1 MVFVPQGEMFS
12 LDTSQ
17 VFIPERWLTDII
29 RRRDENLILANYVK
43 KITDFQQPG
52 DLIRMPRISDLGVNN
67 KSLKTPV
74 TYQAV
79 TETDWSMRVDRYKES
94 SIMIEDILKDRA
106 HTNLQSEYTQR
117 CAFALSRDI
126 DYALLAERAAIIGAS
141 SDSHLTSADPL
152 SLAEI
157 MAGKEILL
165 RRRVPEPY
173 TLIVGI
179 GHMASLWNIEEFK
192 SRLYTDANVL
202 ATGKVSSVLGVN
214 IVMSN
219 NLQQNSATGLFNG
232 ENDPNP
238 GPTPGMVGSLYYP
251 SQEDGTVTGLTA
263 GYTSALMIGNDNIVL
278 AMEQM
283 PRMETARDID
293 YQATKVVTTQRYG
306 VKLFR
311 ELDGVVI
318 STDEDAAI

>member
-29 RRRDENLILANYVK
+29 RRRDENLILANYVM
-43 KITDFQQPG
+43 KINDFKQPG
-52 DLIRMPRISDLGVNN
+52 DLIRKPRISDLGVNN

-79 TETDWSMRVDRYKES
+79 TETDWTMRVTRYKES

-106 HTNLQSEYTQR
+106 HTNLQSEYTTR
-117 CAFALSRDI
+117 CSFALARDI

-141 SDSHLTSADPL
+141 SDSHLVSTDPI

-157 MAGKEILL
+157 MAAKEILL
-165 RRRVPEPY
+165 RRRIPEPY
-173 TLIVGI
+173 TLLVGI

-192 SRLYTDANVL
+192 NRLYTDANVL
-202 ATGKVSSVLGVN
+202 ATGKVSSILGVD
-214 IVMSN
+214 IVMTN

-232 ENDPNP
+232 ENDPTP
-238 GPTPGMVGSLYYP
+238 SPTPGMAGSLYYP
-251 SQEDGTVTGLTA
+251 DQEDGTVTPLTA
-263 GYTSALMIGNDNIVL
+263 GYTSGMMIASDCIAL
-278 AMEQM
+278 AMEQV

-306 VKLFR
+306 VKLYR

-318 STDEDAAI
+318 STDEDAAV